1 MEGYQNKKGKELSL
15 LGMKQRLGMGIALI
29 NKNDLL
35 ILDEP
40 MNGLDPDGIQATID
54 TLKHLAERFKSLDNH
69 IEPYFKRLRE
79 TFVTEL
85 ISSRMA
91 KLSIMRNSAQKSV
104 INLFSQRRHSQR

>member
-1 MEGYQNKKGKELSL
+1 MEGYQNKKVKNFS

-54 TLKHLAERFKSLDNH
+54 TLKHLAKDLNLS
-69 IEPYFKRLRE
+69 II
-79 TFVTEL
+79 
-85 ISSRMA
+85 ISSHILRDLE
-91 KLSIMRNSAQKSV
+91 KL
-104 INLFSQRRHSQR
+104 L

>member
-1 MEGYQNKKGKELSL
+1 MEGYQNKKVKNFS

-54 TLKHLAERFKSLDNH
+54 TLKHLAKDLNLS
-69 IEPYFKRLRE
+69 II
-79 TFVTEL
+79 
-85 ISSRMA
+85 ISSHILRDLEKLCDRAYFIKNGEIVYHAELGA
-91 KLSIMRNSAQKSV
+91 KRALSICFLK
-104 INLFSQRRHSQR
+104 RRHSQR